1 MAKSV
6 VIKGACYTIG
16 DGASIDVW
24 QDPWV
29 PWVQGFIP
37 KPKDSSS
44 SMPHPPPIKVSQL
57 VDLNIHCWKSQI
69 IHQLFEPIAARA
81 TLSILIPTSPK
92 QDKLMWVSES
102 KGSFTV
108 KSAYLTANFVLNV
121 LKPTNVN

>member
-44 SMPHPPPIKVSQL
+44 SMPPPPPIKVSQL

-69 IHQLFEPIAARA
+69 IHQLFKPIAARA

-121 LKPTNVN
+121 LKPTHVN